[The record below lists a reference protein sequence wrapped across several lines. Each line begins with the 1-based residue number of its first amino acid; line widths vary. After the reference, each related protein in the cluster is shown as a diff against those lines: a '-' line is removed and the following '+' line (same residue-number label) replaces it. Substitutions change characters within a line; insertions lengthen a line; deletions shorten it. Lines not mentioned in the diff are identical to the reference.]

1 MSKED
6 PDKQRVRIIRKA
18 WTDGAFKARLLSD
31 PAATLK
37 AEGFDLPAGREVRVL
52 EDTAEVVH
60 YVLPAMPGELTDAEL
75 DAVSGG
81 RSSSTAGGMAS
92 TSIPRASGT
101 PSPGS
106 IQMEDIPFPDPP
118 PGC

>member
-6 PDKQRVRIIRKA
+6 PDKQRVRIIHKA
-18 WTDGAFKARLLSD
+18 WTDSAFKARLLSD

-37 AEGFDLPAGREVRVL
+37 AEGFDLPEGREVRVL

-60 YVLPAMPGELTDAEL
+60 YVLPAMPGELTDADL

-81 RSSSTAGGMAS
+81 INIPA
-92 TSIPRASGT
+92 IPRASGT

-106 IQMEDIPFPDPP
+106 IKFEDIPIPDPP